1 MKKLIYALSIVVI
14 IMSCKE
20 EVPKDYV
27 TLSGKITNQNPD
39 SLLIYA
45 GKYEKKIKVNADGS
59 FSDTLKV
66 ATGSYRLFDGGEYAN
81 LYLMNGYD
89 LQLTVDTK
97 EFDETISFTGNG
109 AEVNNYLAV
118 KALLQEEVLL
128 DEEMFI
134 LEKPM
139 FELKAEEV
147 RGSFSELLNKIQH
160 ADTSFVSK
168 QTKSNDGFIDYVFK
182 RYEDKVFWRTV
193 LAKGTISPKFVDYEN
208 FEGGTSSFD
217 DFKGKY
223 VYIDF
228 WATWC
233 RPCIYEIPYFLA
245 IEKEYHD
252 KNIAFVSISLDR
264 ESAYET
270 WKEMVVDKELT
281 GVQLY
286 AKRDPIFT
294 QAYRV
299 TTIPRYV
306 LIDPNGNI
314 VSSDAP
320 NPSSEYLK
328 ILFDELKL

>member
-1 MKKLIYALSIVVI
+1 MKKLIYALSIVVM
-14 IMSCKE
+14 IMSCQE

-27 TLSGKITNQNPD
+27 TLSGKITNHNPD

-45 GKYEKKIKVNADGS
+45 GEYKKKIKVNADGS

-66 ATGSYRLFDGGEYAN
+66 VPGSYRLFDGGEYAN

-89 LQLTVDTK
+89 LQLTFDTK
-97 EFDETISFTGNG
+97 EFDESINFSGYG
-109 AEVNNYLAV
+109 AEANNYLATR
-118 KALLQEEVLL
+118 ALLQEEVLL
-128 DEEMFI
+128 NKEMFM

-139 FELKAEEV
+139 FEVKSEEV
-147 RGSFSELLNKIQH
+147 RGNFSELLNKIQH
-160 ADTSFVSK
+160 VDTSFVSN
-168 QTKSNDGFIDYVFK
+168 QTKKDDGFIDYVFD
-182 RYEDKVFWRTV
+182 RYEDKLYWRTV
-193 LAKGTISPKFVDYEN
+193 LAKGTKSPKFVDYEN
-208 FEGGTSSFD
+208 FEGGTSSLD

-233 RPCIYEIPYFLA
+233 RPCREEIPYLIA
-245 IEKEYHD
+245 LEKEYHD
-252 KNIAFVSISLDR
+252 KNIAFVSISTDR

-270 WKEMVVDKELT
+270 WRKMVVDKELT

-299 TTIPRYV
+299 TTIPRFV
-306 LIDPNGNI
+306 LIDPNGII

-320 NPSSEYLK
+320 NPSSEDLK